1 MKFVSRYARHAITY
15 NGGTRQVI
23 LSPSGVT
30 EFIDRGDLLQVQ
42 FDLRT
47 LTPYEIDA
55 AKEQLFNAGQ
65 TPGVEGQHH
74 QAFGSMPSRDEGLIN
89 VEEGLAAGYA
99 DLNYQPYDVYQNL
112 GSYDTAEPTQCP
124 PEHRE
129 GIESFLLNHNEFG
142 TSFVRVDN
150 YNLAPPWP
158 RYPMGDTVNV
168 ADVVRFAKVG
178 GLVEQALAYER
189 ATVARPE
196 LVALLEEA
204 FAQELEEERE
214 KQALTARV

>member
-15 NGGTRQVI
+15 NGGSKQAI
-23 LSPSGVT
+23 QNPSGTT
-30 EFIDRGDLLQVQ
+30 EFIDRGDFLQVQ

-47 LTPYEIDA
+47 LTPLEIDA
-55 AKEQLFNAGQ
+55 AKEQLFNVGT

-89 VEEGLAAGYA
+89 VEEALAAGYA
-99 DLNYQPYDVYQNL
+99 DLNYEPYDVYQNL

-129 GIESFLLNHNEFG
+129 GIEAFLLGHNEFG
-142 TSFVRVDN
+142 TSFVRVDD
-150 YNLAPPWP
+150 YKLTPPWP
-158 RYPMGDTVNV
+158 RYPMGGAVDVES
-168 ADVVRFAKVG
+168 VVRFAVAG
-178 GLVEQALAYER
+178 GFVENTLAYER
-189 ATVARPE
+189 ATLAREE
-196 LVALLEEA
+196 LVTALEVALQEEI
-204 FAQELEEERE
+204 ESERE